1 MPLLQFTFEGGS
13 ATLQGAEFI
22 QLLFS
27 NLFVLS
33 PEHAKLDLAEINFG
47 FQIVEPKQV
56 LDEEKKE
63 ETEESEAGDESSAM
77 KKSEDI
83 KKRYLQGKDR
93 LY

>member
-1 MPLLQFTFEGGS
+1 
-13 ATLQGAEFI
+13 
-22 QLLFS
+22 
-27 NLFVLS
+27 LFVLS

-56 LDEEKKE
+56 LDADEEKKE